1 MKVNMTFA
9 VEWTT
14 KAVVKEPDK
23 IRAGPGMEPWPLR
36 WPDATLYLYW
46 ANHANWRAGHCEF
59 AIDGGNDMNWNNEM
73 NDILNA
79 DY

>member
-23 IRAGPGMEPWPLR
+23 IRAGNGTLTFAVTGR
-36 WPDATLYLYW
+36 NATSIELITPTGEQ
-46 ANHANWRAGHCEF
+46 ATAE
-59 AIDGGNDMNWNNEM
+59 AIVSSQSMVEM
-73 NDILNA
+73 TWIEIMKWMIF
-79 DY
+79 

>member
-14 KAVVKEPDK
+14 KAVVKEPEK
-23 IRAGPGMEPWPLR
+23 IGLDREWN
-36 WPDATLYLYW
+36 PDLCGDRTQRYIHW
-46 ANHANWRAGHCEF
+46 ANHANWRAAHRGF
-59 AIDGGNDMNWNNEM
+59 AIDGGNDMNWNNAM